1 MTTTRA
7 IGQSVVRG
15 EGPDKV
21 TGKSVYAADVTLPGM
36 LRGKALRSPFP
47 HARIVSIDTEQAKA
61 VPGVHAVITAADLP
75 GSLVGRRLRD
85 LPVLARDV
93 VRFVGEKV
101 AAVAAE
107 TQEAVEEALLLIDVE
122 YEELPAVF
130 DAHAAM
136 EPNAPTLHPDMSGYE
151 GLPQPESG
159 LNNVFAH
166 ITWGQGDVEQGFAE
180 ADLVFEHTFNAQLM
194 HQAYIE
200 PHACVVSA
208 SPPMDSPSQEGN
220 ASLHS
225 HPQGRD
231 TGEVDVWVNNKDP
244 YALREQ
250 LAAVWGMDEE
260 RIVLHPC
267 SIGGDFGGKGSFMD
281 VPLCYYLSLHS
292 GRPVKMVMDY
302 IQELMAANPRHP
314 AAMTIRSGVKR
325 DGTLVARQARVVF
338 DSGGY
343 GAFKPT
349 VYLRGA
355 DHLCGVYRIPHAR
368 IDSYMVY
375 TNNVPK
381 GHMRSPAKPQV
392 VFAVEAHTDL
402 IAREMGIDPYQFRQ
416 MNLLRD
422 GDASPVGHVWQDI
435 RAEETLRRAADA
447 IGWGEHH
454 TQGRGGFESRS
465 YARPC
470 EGTLT
475 GRGLAITDLSQGV
488 GRFAAKISM
497 NSSGRPTLHMAFW
510 DTGTGSHTVLRQMV
524 AQELSVPVDEVDIEL
539 QDTSEMPFSSGSGG
553 TRVTYTAGQAVV
565 GAARELRRKLIRE
578 AAPLL
583 DSPEEDVSLQSGRV
597 VVGPSP
603 LRPAYYRTINIGEV
617 VAHVGDGTIEAEYE
631 FASEPPDVTSFCA
644 QAAEV
649 EVDPETGQ
657 ITVTRFVTAHD
668 VGAILNPLM
677 HQGQVEG
684 GVIQGLGYALMEEL
698 LTEDG
703 HISTLSFGDYKIP
716 TSADVPELVTVLV
729 EGNSGPAPY
738 RSKGI
743 GESANIPVAAAIAN
757 AVTDAI
763 GVPVTSLP
771 LTAEKALRAIRSRGR
786 EG

>member
-1 MTTTRA
+1 MTTTTRA

-21 TGKSVYAADVTLPGM
+21 TGKSIYAADVSLPGM
-36 LRGKALRSPFP
+36 LWGKVLRSPFP
-47 HARIVSIDTEQAKA
+47 HARIVRIDTTDARA
-61 VPGVHAVITAADLP
+61 LPGVHAVITAADLP
-75 GSLVGRRLRD
+75 DSLVGRRLRD
-85 LPVLARDV
+85 MPVLARGV

-107 TQEAVEEALLLIDVE
+107 TEEAAEEALLLIDVE

-130 DAHAAM
+130 DAHEAM
-136 EPNAPTLHPDMSGYE
+136 EPDAPTLHPGKSGYE
-151 GLPQPESG
+151 GLPQPESDV
-159 LNNVFAH
+159 NNVFAH
-166 ITWGQGDVEQGFAE
+166 ITWGQGDVDEGFAE
-180 ADLVFEHTFNAQLM
+180 ADMVFEHSFNAQLM

-208 SPPMDSPSQEGN
+208 EDSGQV
-220 ASLHS
+220 H
-225 HPQGRD
+225 
-231 TGEVDVWVNNKDP
+231 VWVNNKDP

-250 LAAVWGMDEE
+250 LAAVWDLDEE

-281 VPLCYYLSLHS
+281 VPLCYYLTLHT

-314 AAMTIRSGVKR
+314 ATMTIRSGVKR

-402 IAREMGIDPYQFRQ
+402 IARELGMDPYQFRQ
-416 MNLLRD
+416 MNLLRE

-435 RAEETLRRAADA
+435 RAGETLSRAAEA
-447 IGWGEHH
+447 VGWE
-454 TQGRGGFESRS
+454 T
-465 YARPC
+465 ARPHPDPLPEG
-470 EGTLT
+470 EGTIGGEVLA

-539 QDTSEMPFSSGSGG
+539 LDTSEMPFSSGSGG

-565 GAARELRRKLIRE
+565 GAARELKRKLIRE

-583 DSPEEDVSLQSGRV
+583 DSPEEDVTLQSGRV

-603 LRPAYYRTINIGEV
+603 MRPAYYRTINIGEV
-617 VAHVGDGTIEAEYE
+617 VAHVGDGTIMAEYE
-631 FASEPPDVTSFCA
+631 FASEPPDMTSFCA

-649 EVDPETGQ
+649 EVDPETGA
-657 ITVTRFVTAHD
+657 VAVKRLVSAHD

-698 LTEDG
+698 HTEDG
-703 HISTLSFGDYKIP
+703 HISNVSFGDYKIP
-716 TSADVPELVTVLV
+716 TSADIPELVTVLV
-729 EGNSGPAPY
+729 EGNNGPAPY

-757 AVTDAI
+757 AVADAI
-763 GVPVTSLP
+763 GTPVPSLP
-771 LTAEKALRAIRSRGR
+771 LTAEKVLRALRG
-786 EG
+786 GV

>member
-1 MTTTRA
+1 MTTTTRA

-21 TGKSVYAADVTLPGM
+21 TGKSLYAADVTLPGM
-36 LRGKALRSPFP
+36 LWGKALRSPFP
-47 HARIVSIDTEQAKA
+47 HARIVSIDTEQAMA

-75 GSLVGRRLRD
+75 DSLVGRRLRD

-130 DAHAAM
+130 DAHGAM
-136 EPNAPTLHPDMSGYE
+136 EPDAPTLHPDMSGYE
-151 GLPQPESG
+151 GLPQPESDI
-159 LNNVFAH
+159 NNVFAH

-180 ADLVFEHTFNAQLM
+180 ADMVFEHTFNAQLM

-208 SPPMDSPSQEGN
+208 EPSGQVH
-220 ASLHS
+220 A
-225 HPQGRD
+225 
-231 TGEVDVWVNNKDP
+231 WVNNKDP

-250 LAAVWGMDEE
+250 LAAVWGVDED

-281 VPLCYYLSLHS
+281 VPLCYYLSLYS

-314 AAMTIRSGVKR
+314 ATMTIRSGVKR

-402 IAREMGIDPYQFRQ
+402 IAREMGIDPYEFRQ

-422 GDASPVGHVWQDI
+422 GDASPVGHVWQNI
-435 RAEETLRRAADA
+435 RAEETLRHAADA
-447 IGWGEHH
+447 VGWE
-454 TQGRGGFESRS
+454 T
-465 YARPC
+465 AKAVRP
-470 EGTLT
+470 GMLT

-488 GRFAAKISM
+488 GRFAARISM
-497 NSSGRPTLHMAFW
+497 DSSGHPTLHMAFW

-539 QDTSEMPFSSGSGG
+539 LATSEMPFSSGSGG

-565 GAARELRRKLIRE
+565 GAARELKRQLIRA

-631 FASEPPDVTSFCA
+631 FASEPPEMTSFCA

-657 ITVTRFVTAHD
+657 ITVNRFVTAHD

-716 TSADVPELVTVLV
+716 TSADIPELVTVLV
-729 EGNSGPAPY
+729 EGNNGPAPY

-757 AVTDAI
+757 AVADAI
-763 GVPVTSLP
+763 GTPVPSLP
-771 LTAEKALRAIRSRGR
+771 LTAEKVLRAIRSRDSAG
-786 EG
+786 

>member
-1 MTTTRA
+1 MTTTTRA

-21 TGKSVYAADVTLPGM
+21 TGRSIYAADVALPGM
-36 LRGKALRSPFP
+36 LWGKVLRSPFP
-47 HARIVSIDTEQAKA
+47 HARIVSIDTTAAKT
-61 VPGVHAVITAADLP
+61 VPGVRAVITAADLP

-85 LPVLARDV
+85 MPVLAHDV

-107 TQEAVEEALLLIDVE
+107 TEQAAEEALLLIDVE

-130 DAHAAM
+130 DAHHAM
-136 EPNAPTLHPDMSGYE
+136 EPGAPTLHPGMSGYE

-159 LNNVFAH
+159 INNVFAH
-166 ITWGQGDVEQGFAE
+166 ITWGQGEVEEGFAE
-180 ADLVFEHTFNAQLM
+180 ADLVLEHSFYAQLM

-200 PHACVVSA
+200 PHACVVRAEES
-208 SPPMDSPSQEGN
+208 
-220 ASLHS
+220 
-225 HPQGRD
+225 GR
-231 TGEVDVWVNNKDP
+231 VQIWVNNKDP

-302 IQELMAANPRHP
+302 IQELMAGNPRHP
-314 AAMTIRSGVKR
+314 ATMTIRSGVKR
-325 DGTLVARQARVVF
+325 DGTLTARQARVVF

-402 IAREMGIDPYQFRQ
+402 IARELGMDPYEFRQ
-416 MNLLRD
+416 RNLLQT
-422 GDASPVGHVWQDI
+422 GDASPVGHLWQDV
-435 RAEETLRRAADA
+435 RAGETLQRAAEA
-447 IGWGEHH
+447 IGWE
-454 TQGRGGFESRS
+454 TAKPSKPDVL
-465 YARPC
+465 A
-470 EGTLT
+470 

-539 QDTSEMPFSSGSGG
+539 LDTSEMPFSSGSGG

-565 GAARELRRKLIRE
+565 GAARSLRRQLIRE

-597 VVGPSP
+597 VVGPSE

-617 VAHVGDGTIEAEYE
+617 VAHVGNGTLVAEYE
-631 FASEPPDVTSFCA
+631 FASEPPDMTSFCA
-644 QAAEV
+644 QAADV
-649 EVDPETGQ
+649 EVDPETGAV
-657 ITVTRFVTAHD
+657 TVKRLVSAHD

-698 LTEDG
+698 QTEEG
-703 HISTLSFGDYKIP
+703 HISTVSFGDYKIP
-716 TSADVPELVTVLV
+716 TSADIPELVTVLV
-729 EGNSGPAPY
+729 EGKNGPAPY

-757 AVTDAI
+757 AVADAI
-763 GVPVTSLP
+763 GAPVPSLP
-771 LTAEKALRAIRSRGR
+771 LTAEKVLRALREA
-786 EG
+786 

>member
-1 MTTTRA
+1 MTTTTRA

-15 EGPDKV
+15 EGPEKV
-21 TGKSVYAADVTLPGM
+21 TGKSIYAADVSLPGM
-36 LRGKALRSPFP
+36 LWGKALRSPFP

-75 GSLVGRRLRD
+75 DSLVGRRLRD

-101 AAVAAE
+101 AAVAADS
-107 TQEAVEEALLLIDVE
+107 QEAVEEALLLIDVE

-130 DAHAAM
+130 DAHEAM
-136 EPNAPTLHPDMSGYE
+136 APDAPVLHPAMSGYE
-151 GLPQPESG
+151 GLPQPESDI
-159 LNNVFAH
+159 NNVFAH

-180 ADLVFEHTFNAQLM
+180 ADLVFENTFNAQLM

-208 SPPMDSPSQEGN
+208 EPSGQVQ
-220 ASLHS
+220 A
-225 HPQGRD
+225 
-231 TGEVDVWVNNKDP
+231 WVNNKDP

-250 LAAVWGMDEE
+250 LAAVWGMPEE

-314 AAMTIRSGVKR
+314 ATMTIKSGVKR
-325 DGTLVARQARVVF
+325 DGTLVARQAWVVF
-338 DSGGY
+338 DSGAY

-392 VFAVEAHTDL
+392 VFAVESHTDL
-402 IAREMGIDPYQFRQ
+402 IAREMGMDPYQFRQ
-416 MNLLRD
+416 MNLLRE

-447 IGWGEHH
+447 VGWETPRPH
-454 TQGRGGFESRS
+454 RKGGFQT
-465 YARPC
+465 RPY
-470 EGTLT
+470 EGMLT
-475 GRGLAITDLSQGV
+475 GRGLAITDLSQGT
-488 GRFAAKISM
+488 GRFAAKVSIGA
-497 NSSGRPTLHMAFW
+497 SGRPTLHMAFW

-524 AQELSVPVDEVDIEL
+524 AQELSVPVDEVGIEL
-539 QDTSEMPFSSGSGG
+539 LDTSEMPFSSGSGG

-565 GAARELRRKLIRE
+565 GATRELRRQIIRA

-583 DSPEEDVSLQSGRV
+583 DSPEEDVTLQSGRV

-617 VAHVGDGTIEAEYE
+617 VAHVGDGTIVAEYE
-631 FASEPPDVTSFCA
+631 FASEPPHITSFCA

-698 LTEDG
+698 QTEDG

-716 TSADVPELVTVLV
+716 TSADIPELVTVLV
-729 EGNSGPAPY
+729 EGNNGPAPY

-763 GVPVTSLP
+763 GAPVTSLP
-771 LTAEKALRAIRSRGR
+771 LTAEKALRAIRQRDQGV
-786 EG
+786 

>member
-1 MTTTRA
+1 MTTTTRA

-21 TGKSVYAADVTLPGM
+21 TGKSIYAADVSLPGM
-36 LRGKALRSPFP
+36 LWGKVLRSPFP
-47 HARIVSIDTEQAKA
+47 HARIVSIDTAQAKA

-75 GSLVGRRLRD
+75 ESLVGRRLRD
-85 LPVLARDV
+85 MPVLARDV
-93 VRFVGEKV
+93 VRFAGEKV

-107 TQEAVEEALLLIDVE
+107 TEEAAEEALLLIDVE

-130 DAHAAM
+130 DAHEAM
-136 EPNAPTLHPDMSGYE
+136 ESDAPTLHPAMSGYE
-151 GLPQPESG
+151 GLPQPESDI
-159 LNNVFAH
+159 NNVFAH
-166 ITWGQGDVEQGFAE
+166 ITWGQGDVDEGFAE

-208 SPPMDSPSQEGN
+208 VPVRPEPVEG
-220 ASLHS
+220 AQVHL
-225 HPQGRD
+225 
-231 TGEVDVWVNNKDP
+231 WINNKDP

-260 RIVLHPC
+260 RIVMHPC

-281 VPLCYYLSLHS
+281 APLCYHLSLHS

-314 AAMTIRSGVKR
+314 ATMTIRSGVKR

-402 IAREMGIDPYQFRQ
+402 IAREMGMDPYQFRQ
-416 MNLLRD
+416 MNLLRE

-435 RAEETLRRAADA
+435 RAGETLQRAAEA
-447 IGWGEHH
+447 IGWGQSG
-454 TQGRGGFESRS
+454 TQSRGGFQT
-465 YARPC
+465 RPY

-488 GRFAAKISM
+488 GRFAARISM
-497 NSSGRPTLHMAFW
+497 NSTGRPTLHMAFW

-539 QDTSEMPFSSGSGG
+539 LDTSEMPFSSGSGG

-565 GAARELRRKLIRE
+565 GAARELKRRLIRE

-617 VAHVGDGTIEAEYE
+617 VAHVGDGTIVAEYE
-631 FASEPPDVTSFCA
+631 FASEPPDMTSFCA

-649 EVDPETGQ
+649 EVDSETGAV
-657 ITVTRFVTAHD
+657 TVKRLVSSHD

-698 LTEDG
+698 QTEDG
-703 HISTLSFGDYKIP
+703 HISTVSFGDYKIP
-716 TSADVPELVTVLV
+716 TSADIPELVTVLV
-729 EGNSGPAPY
+729 EGKNGPAPY

-743 GESANIPVAAAIAN
+743 GESTNIPVAAAIAN
-757 AVTDAI
+757 AVADAI
-763 GVPVTSLP
+763 GAPVSSLP
-771 LTAEKALRAIRSRGR
+771 LTAEKVLRAIRAGV
-786 EG
+786 

>member
-1 MTTTRA
+1 MTTSARA
-7 IGQSVVRG
+7 IGQPVVRG

-21 TGKSVYAADVTLPGM
+21 TGKSVYAADVSLPGM
-36 LRGKALRSPFP
+36 LWGKALRSPFP
-47 HARIVSIDTEQAKA
+47 HARIVSIHTEQAKA

-75 GSLVGRRLRD
+75 DSLVGRRLRD
-85 LPVLARDV
+85 MPVLARDV

-101 AAVAAE
+101 AAVTAE

-130 DAHAAM
+130 DAHQAM
-136 EPNAPTLHPDMSGYE
+136 EPEAPVLHPGMSGYE
-151 GLPQPESG
+151 GLPQPESDV
-159 LNNVFAH
+159 NNVFAH

-208 SPPMDSPSQEGN
+208 EPSGQV
-220 ASLHS
+220 
-225 HPQGRD
+225 Q
-231 TGEVDVWVNNKDP
+231 VWVNNKDP

-250 LAAVWGMDEE
+250 LAAVWGMEE
-260 RIVLHPC
+260 GRIVLHPC

-325 DGTLVARQARVVF
+325 DGTLVARQARAVF
-338 DSGGY
+338 DSGAY

-402 IAREMGIDPYQFRQ
+402 IAREMGIDPYEFRQ

-422 GDASPVGHVWQDI
+422 GDSSPVGHVWQDI

-447 IGWGEHH
+447 SKWSTPKTAKPGM
-454 TQGRGGFESRS
+454 F
-465 YARPC
+465 P
-470 EGTLT
+470 

-488 GRFAAKISM
+488 GRFAAKVSLD
-497 NSSGRPTLHMAFW
+497 SSGHPTLHMAFW

-524 AQELSVPVDEVDIEL
+524 AQELSVPVEEVSIDL
-539 QDTSEMPFSSGSGG
+539 LDTSEMPFSSGSGG

-565 GAARELRRKLIRE
+565 GAARELRRKLISE
-578 AAPLL
+578 AAPLM
-583 DSPEEDVSLQSGRV
+583 DSPEEDVTLQSGRV

-603 LRPAYYRTINIGEV
+603 LRPAYYRTLNIGEV
-617 VAHVGDGTIEAEYE
+617 VAHVGDGTLVAEYE
-631 FASEPPDVTSFCA
+631 FASEPPDITSFCA

-649 EVDPETGQ
+649 DVDPETGQ
-657 ITVTRFVTAHD
+657 ITVNRFVTAHD

-698 LTEDG
+698 HTEEG
-703 HISTLSFGDYKIP
+703 HISTLSFGEYKIP
-716 TSADVPELVTVLV
+716 TSADIPELVTVLV
-729 EGNSGPAPY
+729 EGNNGPAPY

-757 AVTDAI
+757 AVADAI
-763 GVPVTSLP
+763 GAPVPSLP
-771 LTAEKALRAIRSRGR
+771 LTAEKVLSAIRSR
-786 EG
+786 ESEA

>member
-1 MTTTRA
+1 MTTTTRA

-21 TGKSVYAADVTLPGM
+21 TGKSVYAADVSLPGM
-36 LRGKALRSPFP
+36 LWGKVLRSPFP
-47 HARIVSIDTEQAKA
+47 HARIVSIDTAEAQA
-61 VPGVHAVITAADLP
+61 VPGVHTVITAADLP
-75 GSLVGRRLRD
+75 DSLVGRRLRD
-85 LPVLARDV
+85 MPVLARDL

-107 TQEAVEEALLLIDVE
+107 TEAAAEEALLLIEVE

-130 DAHAAM
+130 DAHEAM
-136 EPNAPTLHPDMSGYE
+136 EPDAPTLHPDLSGYD
-151 GLPQPESG
+151 GLPQPESDV
-159 LNNVFAH
+159 NNVFAH

-208 SPPMDSPSQEGN
+208 EESGQVQ
-220 ASLHS
+220 L
-225 HPQGRD
+225 
-231 TGEVDVWVNNKDP
+231 WINNKDP

-260 RIVLHPC
+260 RIVMHPC

-281 VPLCYYLSLHS
+281 APLCYYLSLHS

-314 AAMTIRSGVKR
+314 ATMTIRSGVKR
-325 DGTLVARQARVVF
+325 DGTLTARQARVVF

-402 IAREMGIDPYQFRQ
+402 VARELGMDPHEFRQ
-416 MNLLRD
+416 KNLLRN

-435 RAEETLRRAADA
+435 RAEETLQRAADA
-447 IGWGEHH
+447 IGWKGVRP
-454 TQGRGGFESRS
+454 QGRGGFET
-465 YARPC
+465 RPY

-488 GRFAAKISM
+488 GRFAARISM

-524 AQELSVPVDEVDIEL
+524 AQELSVPVEEVDIEL
-539 QDTSEMPFSSGSGG
+539 LDTSEMPFSSGSGG

-565 GAARELRRKLIRE
+565 GAARELKRQLIRA

-617 VAHVGDGTIEAEYE
+617 VAHVGDGTLAAEYE
-631 FASEPPDVTSFCA
+631 FASEPPDMTSFCA

-649 EVDPETGQ
+649 EVDPETGA
-657 ITVTRFVTAHD
+657 ITVKRLVSAHD

-698 LTEDG
+698 QTEDG
-703 HISTLSFGDYKIP
+703 HISTVSFGDYKIP
-716 TSADVPELVTVLV
+716 TIADIPELVTVLV
-729 EGNSGPAPY
+729 EGNNGPAPY

-743 GESANIPVAAAIAN
+743 GESANIPVAGAIAN
-757 AVTDAI
+757 AVADAI
-763 GVPVTSLP
+763 GAPVRSLP
-771 LTAEKALRAIRSRGR
+771 LTAEKVLQALRER
-786 EG
+786 ETDSQSGL

>member
-1 MTTTRA
+1 MTTTTRA

-21 TGKSVYAADVTLPGM
+21 TGKSVYAADVSLPGM
-36 LRGKALRSPFP
+36 LWGKVLRSPFP
-47 HARIVSIDTEQAKA
+47 HARIISIDTEQAKG
-61 VPGVHAVITAADLP
+61 VPGVHAVITGTDLP
-75 GSLVGRRLRD
+75 DSLVGRRLRD
-85 LPVLARDV
+85 MPVLARDV

-107 TQEAVEEALLLIDVE
+107 TEEAAEEALLLIDVE

-130 DAHAAM
+130 DAHEAM
-136 EPNAPTLHPDMSGYE
+136 EPGAPALHPELSGYE
-151 GLPQPESG
+151 GLPQPESDI
-159 LNNVFAH
+159 NNVFAH
-166 ITWGQGDVEQGFAE
+166 ITWGQGDVDEGFAE

-200 PHACVVSA
+200 PHACVVSVEPA
-208 SPPMDSPSQEGN
+208 HHELVEG
-220 ASLHS
+220 ARVHL
-225 HPQGRD
+225 
-231 TGEVDVWVNNKDP
+231 WINNKDP

-260 RIVLHPC
+260 RIVMHPC

-281 VPLCYYLSLHS
+281 APLCYYLSLHS

-314 AAMTIRSGVKR
+314 ATMTIRSGVKR
-325 DGTLVARQARVVF
+325 DGTLVARQAHVVF

-402 IAREMGIDPYQFRQ
+402 IARELGMDPYEFRQ
-416 MNLLRD
+416 KNLLRN
-422 GDASPVGHVWQDI
+422 GDSSPVGHVWQDI
-435 RAEETLRRAADA
+435 RAEETLQRAADA
-447 IGWGEHH
+447 IGWE
-454 TQGRGGFESRS
+454 RV
-465 YARPC
+465 RPHPSPLLEG
-470 EGTLT
+470 EGTANSGVLT

-488 GRFAAKISM
+488 GRFAARISM

-524 AQELSVPVDEVDIEL
+524 AQELSVPVEEVDIEL
-539 QDTSEMPFSSGSGG
+539 LDTSEMPFSSGSGG

-565 GAARELRRKLIRE
+565 GAARELKRKLIRE

-617 VAHVGDGTIEAEYE
+617 VAHVGDGTLAAEYE
-631 FASEPPDVTSFCA
+631 FASEPPDMTSFCA

-649 EVDPETGQ
+649 EVDPETGAV
-657 ITVTRFVTAHD
+657 TVKRLVSAHD

-698 LTEDG
+698 QTEDG
-703 HISTLSFGDYKIP
+703 HISNVSFGDYKIP
-716 TSADVPELVTVLV
+716 TIADIPELVTVLV
-729 EGNSGPAPY
+729 EGNNGPAPY

-743 GESANIPVAAAIAN
+743 GESANIPVAGAIAN
-757 AVTDAI
+757 AVADAI
-763 GVPVTSLP
+763 GAPVPSLP
-771 LTAEKALRAIRSRGR
+771 LTAEKVLRAMR
-786 EG
+786 ESV

>member
-1 MTTTRA
+1 MTTTTRA

-21 TGKSVYAADVTLPGM
+21 TGKSVYAADVVLPGM
-36 LRGKALRSPFP
+36 LWGKVLRSPFP
-47 HARIVSIDTEQAKA
+47 HARIVSIDTAQAQA

-75 GSLVGRRLRD
+75 DSLVGRRLRD
-85 LPVLARDV
+85 MPVLARDV

-101 AAVAAE
+101 AAVAADSL
-107 TQEAVEEALLLIDVE
+107 EAAEEALLLIDVE
-122 YEELPAVF
+122 YEELPTVF
-130 DAHAAM
+130 NAHDAMASD
-136 EPNAPTLHPDMSGYE
+136 APTLHPEMSGYE
-151 GLPQPESG
+151 GLPQPESDI
-159 LNNVFAH
+159 NNVFAH
-166 ITWGQGDVEQGFAE
+166 ITWGQGDVDQGFAE

-208 SPPMDSPSQEGN
+208 EPSGQVL
-220 ASLHS
+220 A
-225 HPQGRD
+225 
-231 TGEVDVWVNNKDP
+231 WVNNKDP

-250 LAAVWGMDEE
+250 LAAVWGIDEQ

-314 AAMTIRSGVKR
+314 ATMTIRSGVKR

-392 VFAVEAHTDL
+392 VFAVESHTDL
-402 IAREMGIDPYQFRQ
+402 IARELGMDPHQFRQ
-416 MNLLRD
+416 MNLLRN
-422 GDASPVGHVWQDI
+422 GDASPVGHRWEDI
-435 RAEETLRRAADA
+435 RAEETLRRAAEA
-447 IGWGEHH
+447 VGWE
-454 TQGRGGFESRS
+454 TPKPDRGGM
-465 YARPC
+465 
-470 EGTLT
+470 LT

-497 NSSGRPTLHMAFW
+497 DASGRPTLHMAFW

-539 QDTSEMPFSSGSGG
+539 LDTSEMPFSSGSGG

-565 GAARELRRKLIRE
+565 GAARELRRQLIRE

-617 VAHVGDGTIEAEYE
+617 VAHVGDGNIVAEYE
-631 FASEPPDVTSFCA
+631 FASEPPDLTSFCA

-649 EVDPETGQ
+649 EVDQETGA
-657 ITVTRFVTAHD
+657 ITVKRLVSAHD

-698 LTEDG
+698 QTEDG
-703 HISTLSFGDYKIP
+703 HISTVSFGDYKIP
-716 TSADVPELVTVLV
+716 TIADVPELVTVLV
-729 EGNSGPAPY
+729 EGNNGPAPY

-757 AVTDAI
+757 AVADAI
-763 GVPVTSLP
+763 GAPVPSLP
-771 LTAEKALRAIRSRGR
+771 LTAEKVLRALRRG
-786 EG
+786 GV

>member
-1 MTTTRA
+1 MTTTTRA

-36 LRGKALRSPFP
+36 LWGKSLRSPFP
-47 HARIVSIDTEQAKA
+47 HARIVSVDTTQAKA
-61 VPGVHAVITAADLP
+61 VSGVHAVITSADLP
-75 GSLVGRRLRD
+75 DSLVGRRLRD
-85 LPVLARDV
+85 MPVLARDV

-107 TQEAVEEALLLIDVE
+107 TQEALEEALLLIDVE
-122 YEELPAVF
+122 YEELPPIF
-130 DAHAAM
+130 DSHEAM
-136 EPNAPTLHPDMSGYE
+136 SADAPTLHPEMPGYE

-159 LNNVFAH
+159 INNVFAH

-200 PHACVVSA
+200 PHACVVNA
-208 SPPMDSPSQEGN
+208 APSGQVQ
-220 ASLHS
+220 A
-225 HPQGRD
+225 
-231 TGEVDVWVNNKDP
+231 WVNNKDP

-250 LAAVWGMDEE
+250 LASVWGIDKE

-292 GRPVKMVMDY
+292 GHPVKMVMDY

-314 AAMTIRSGVKR
+314 ATMTIKSGVKR

-338 DSGGY
+338 DSGAY

-392 VFAVEAHTDL
+392 VFAVESHTDL
-402 IAREMGIDPYQFRQ
+402 IAREMGMDPYEFRQ
-416 MNLLRD
+416 INLLRD
-422 GDASPVGHVWQDI
+422 GDASPVGHAWQDI

-447 IGWGEHH
+447 AGWHAPK
-454 TQGRGGFESRS
+454 S
-465 YARPC
+465 ARP
-470 EGTLT
+470 GVLA

-524 AQELSVPVDEVDIEL
+524 AQELSVPVEEVGIDL
-539 QDTSEMPFSSGSGG
+539 LDTSEMPFSSGSGG

-617 VAHVGDGTIEAEYE
+617 VAHVGDGTVVAEYE
-631 FASEPPDVTSFCA
+631 FASEPPDITSFCA

-657 ITVTRFVTAHD
+657 VTVKRLVSAHD

-716 TSADVPELVTVLV
+716 TSADIPELVTVLV
-729 EGNSGPAPY
+729 EGSNGPAPY

-757 AVTDAI
+757 AVADAI
-763 GVPVTSLP
+763 GAPVPSLP
-771 LTAEKALRAIRSRGR
+771 LTAEKVLRALRATG
-786 EG
+786 

>member
-1 MTTTRA
+1 MTTSTRA

-21 TGKSVYAADVTLPGM
+21 TGKSIYAADVSLPGM
-36 LRGKALRSPFP
+36 LWGKALRSPFP
-47 HARIVSIDTEQAKA
+47 HARIVSIDKTQAKT

-75 GSLVGRRLRD
+75 DSLVGRRLRD
-85 LPVLARDV
+85 MPVLARDV

-107 TQEAVEEALLLIDVE
+107 TEEAAEEALLLIDVQ

-130 DAHAAM
+130 DAHEAMTAA
-136 EPNAPTLHPDMSGYE
+136 APLLHAEMSTYE
-151 GLPQPESG
+151 GLPQPESDI
-159 LNNVFAH
+159 NNVFAH
-166 ITWGQGDVEQGFAE
+166 ITWGRGDVDEGFAT
-180 ADLVFEHTFNAQLM
+180 ADLIFEHTFNAQLM

-208 SPPMDSPSQEGN
+208 E
-220 ASLHS
+220 ASG
-225 HPQGRD
+225 Q
-231 TGEVDVWVNNKDP
+231 VQAWVNNKDP

-250 LAAVWGMDEE
+250 LAAVWGIDEE

-314 AAMTIRSGVKR
+314 ATMTIRSGVKS

-338 DSGGY
+338 DSGAY

-402 IAREMGIDPYQFRQ
+402 IAREMGIDPYEFRQ
-416 MNLLRD
+416 MNLLRE
-422 GDASPVGHVWQDI
+422 GDSSPVGHVWQDI
-435 RAEETLRRAADA
+435 RAGETLQRAADA
-447 IGWGEHH
+447 VGWE
-454 TQGRGGFESRS
+454 TPR
-465 YARPC
+465 ADRP
-470 EGTLT
+470 GTLT

-497 NSSGRPTLHMAFW
+497 DSSGRPTLHMAFW

-524 AQELSVPVDEVDIEL
+524 AQELSVPVEEVAIEL
-539 QDTSEMPFSSGSGG
+539 LDTSEMPFSSGSGG

-583 DSPEEDVSLQSGRV
+583 DSPEQDVSLQSGRV

-617 VAHVGDGTIEAEYE
+617 VAHVGDGTLVAEYE
-631 FASEPPDVTSFCA
+631 FASEPPDITSFCA

-657 ITVTRFVTAHD
+657 VTVKRLVSAHD
-668 VGAILNPLM
+668 IGAILNPLM

-703 HISTLSFGDYKIP
+703 HISTLSFGEYKIP
-716 TSADVPELVTVLV
+716 TSADTPELVTVLV
-729 EGNSGPAPY
+729 EGNNGPAPY

-757 AVTDAI
+757 AVADAI
-763 GVPVTSLP
+763 GAPVPSLP
-771 LTAEKALRAIRSRGR
+771 LTAEKVLRAIQARGAD
-786 EG
+786 GP

>member
-1 MTTTRA
+1 MTTTTRV

-21 TGKSVYAADVTLPGM
+21 TGRSIYAADVSLPGM
-36 LRGKALRSPFP
+36 LRGKVLRSPFP
-47 HARIVSIDTEQAKA
+47 HARIVSIDTAAAKA
-61 VPGVHAVITAADLP
+61 VPGVRAVITAADLP
-75 GSLVGRRLRD
+75 DSLVGRRLRD
-85 LPVLARDV
+85 MPVLARDV

-107 TQEAVEEALLLIDVE
+107 TEEAAEEALLLIDVE
-122 YEELPAVF
+122 YEELDAVF
-130 DAHAAM
+130 DAHEAM
-136 EPNAPTLHPDMSGYE
+136 EPDAPTLHSELSGYE
-151 GLPQPESG
+151 GLPQPESDI
-159 LNNVFAH
+159 NNVFAH
-166 ITWGQGDVEQGFAE
+166 ITWGQGDVDEGFAE

-200 PHACVVSA
+200 PHACVVSVESA
-208 SPPMDSPSQEGN
+208 CPELVEGG
-220 ASLHS
+220 
-225 HPQGRD
+225 Q
-231 TGEVDVWVNNKDP
+231 VQVWVNNKDP
-244 YALREQ
+244 YPLREQ
-250 LAAVWGMDEE
+250 LAAVWGIAEDS
-260 RIVLHPC
+260 IVLHPC

-281 VPLCYYLSLHS
+281 VPLCYHLSLHS

-314 AAMTIRSGVKR
+314 ATMTIRSGVKR

-338 DSGGY
+338 DSGAY

-402 IAREMGIDPYQFRQ
+402 VARGLGMDPYEFRQ
-416 MNLLRD
+416 KNLLRN

-435 RAEETLRRAADA
+435 RAEETLRRAAEA
-447 IGWGEHH
+447 VGWD
-454 TQGRGGFESRS
+454 TPKSS
-465 YARPC
+465 
-470 EGTLT
+470 GTEMLT

-488 GRFAAKISM
+488 GRFAARISM

-524 AQELSVPVDEVDIEL
+524 AQELSVPVEEVDIEL
-539 QDTSEMPFSSGSGG
+539 LDTSEMPFSSGSGG

-565 GAARELRRKLIRE
+565 GAARELKRQVIRA

-583 DSPEEDVSLQSGRV
+583 DSPEDDVTLQSGRV

-603 LRPAYYRTINIGEV
+603 VRPAYYRTINIGEV
-617 VAHVGDGTIEAEYE
+617 VAHVGDGTIVAEYE
-631 FASEPPDVTSFCA
+631 FASEPPDLTSFCA

-649 EVDPETGQ
+649 EVDPETGAV
-657 ITVTRFVTAHD
+657 TVKRLVSAHD

-698 LTEDG
+698 QTEDG
-703 HISTLSFGDYKIP
+703 HISNPSFGDYKIP
-716 TSADVPELVTVLV
+716 TIADVPELVTVLV
-729 EGNSGPAPY
+729 EGNNGPAPY

-743 GESANIPVAAAIAN
+743 GESANIPVAGAIAN
-757 AVTDAI
+757 AVADAI
-763 GVPVTSLP
+763 GAPVPSLP
-771 LTAEKALRAIRSRGR
+771 LTAEKVLRALRQRESGRG
-786 EG
+786 

>member
-1 MTTTRA
+1 MTTSTRA

-21 TGKSVYAADVTLPGM
+21 TGQSIYAADVSLPGM
-36 LRGKALRSPFP
+36 LWGKALRSPFP
-47 HARIVSIDTEQAKA
+47 HARIASIDTTQAKT

-75 GSLVGRRLRD
+75 DSLVGRRLRD
-85 LPVLARDV
+85 MPVLARDV

-107 TQEAVEEALLLIDVE
+107 TEEAAEEALLLIDVQ

-130 DAHAAM
+130 DAHEAMTAA
-136 EPNAPTLHPDMSGYE
+136 APSLHAEMSTYE
-151 GLPQPESG
+151 GLPQPESDV
-159 LNNVFAH
+159 NNVFAH
-166 ITWGQGDVEQGFAE
+166 ITWGKGDVDEGFAN

-208 SPPMDSPSQEGN
+208 E
-220 ASLHS
+220 ASG
-225 HPQGRD
+225 Q
-231 TGEVDVWVNNKDP
+231 VQAWVNNKDP

-250 LAAVWGMDEE
+250 LAAVWGIDEE

-314 AAMTIRSGVKR
+314 ATMTIRSGVKS

-338 DSGGY
+338 DSGAY

-402 IAREMGIDPYQFRQ
+402 IAREMGIDPYEFRQ
-416 MNLLRD
+416 MNLLRE
-422 GDASPVGHVWQDI
+422 GDSSPVGHVWQDI
-435 RAEETLRRAADA
+435 RAGETLQRAADA
-447 IGWGEHH
+447 VGWE
-454 TQGRGGFESRS
+454 TPR
-465 YARPC
+465 ADRP
-470 EGTLT
+470 GTLT

-497 NSSGRPTLHMAFW
+497 DSSGRPTLHMAFW

-524 AQELSVPVDEVDIEL
+524 AQELSVPVEEVAIEL
-539 QDTSEMPFSSGSGG
+539 LDTSEMPFSSGSGG

-583 DSPEEDVSLQSGRV
+583 DSPEQDVSLQSGRV

-617 VAHVGDGTIEAEYE
+617 VAHVGDGTLVAEYE
-631 FASEPPDVTSFCA
+631 FASEPPDITSFCA

-657 ITVTRFVTAHD
+657 VTVKRLVSAHD

-703 HISTLSFGDYKIP
+703 HISTLSFGEYKIP
-716 TSADVPELVTVLV
+716 TSADTPELVTVLV
-729 EGNSGPAPY
+729 EGNNGPAPY

-757 AVTDAI
+757 AVADAI
-763 GVPVTSLP
+763 GAPVPSLP
-771 LTAEKALRAIRSRGR
+771 LTAEKVLRAIQARGAD
-786 EG
+786 GP

>member
-1 MTTTRA
+1 MTTTTRA

-21 TGKSVYAADVTLPGM
+21 TGKSIYAADVSLPGM
-36 LRGKALRSPFP
+36 LWGKVLRSPFP
-47 HARIVSIDTEQAKA
+47 HARIDSIDTLAAKA
-61 VPGVHAVITAADLP
+61 VPGVRAVITGADLTD
-75 GSLVGRRLRD
+75 SLVGRRLRD
-85 LPVLARDV
+85 MPVLARDV

-101 AAVAAE
+101 AAVAADTE
-107 TQEAVEEALLLIDVE
+107 EAAEEALLLIDVE

-130 DAHAAM
+130 DAHGAM
-136 EPNAPTLHPDMSGYE
+136 EPTAPTLHPGISGYE
-151 GLPQPESG
+151 GLPQPESDV
-159 LNNVFAH
+159 NNVFAH
-166 ITWGQGDVEQGFAE
+166 ITWGQGDVEEGFAQ

-200 PHACVVSA
+200 PHACVVSVEPA
-208 SPPMDSPSQEGN
+208 GSE
-220 ASLHS
+220 A
-225 HPQGRD
+225 
-231 TGEVDVWVNNKDP
+231 VDGGQVHLWINNKDP

-250 LAAVWGMDEE
+250 LAAVWGMEEE
-260 RIVLHPC
+260 RIVMHPC

-281 VPLCYYLSLHS
+281 APLCYYLSLHS

-314 AAMTIRSGVKR
+314 ATMTIRSGVKR

-402 IAREMGIDPYQFRQ
+402 VAKEMGMDPYEFRQ
-416 MNLLRD
+416 KNLLRD
-422 GDASPVGHVWQDI
+422 GDASPVGHVWEDI
-435 RAEETLRRAADA
+435 RAEETLQRAADA
-447 IGWGEHH
+447 IGWA
-454 TQGRGGFESRS
+454 TPKSDSGGV
-465 YARPC
+465 
-470 EGTLT
+470 LT

-539 QDTSEMPFSSGSGG
+539 LDTSEMPFSSGSGG

-565 GAARELRRKLIRE
+565 GAARELKRKLIRE

-597 VVGPSP
+597 VVGPSE

-617 VAHVGDGTIEAEYE
+617 VAHVGDGSIEAEYD
-631 FASEPPDVTSFCA
+631 FASEPPDMTSFCA

-649 EVDPETGQ
+649 EVDPETGAV
-657 ITVTRFVTAHD
+657 TVKRLVSAHD

-698 LTEDG
+698 QTEDG
-703 HISTLSFGDYKIP
+703 HISTVSFGDYKIP
-716 TSADVPELVTVLV
+716 TIADVPELVTVLV
-729 EGNSGPAPY
+729 EGKNGPAPY

-743 GESANIPVAAAIAN
+743 GESSNIPVAGAIAN
-757 AVTDAI
+757 AVADAI
-763 GVPVTSLP
+763 GAPVPSLP
-771 LTAEKALRAIRSRGR
+771 LTAEKVLRALRLKESSK
-786 EG
+786 

>member
-1 MTTTRA
+1 MTTTTRA

-21 TGKSVYAADVTLPGM
+21 TGKSVYAADVSLPGM
-36 LRGKALRSPFP
+36 LWGKVLRSPFP
-47 HARIVSIDTEQAKA
+47 HARIVSIDATEARA
-61 VPGVHAVITAADLP
+61 VPGVHTVITAVDLP
-75 GSLVGRRLRD
+75 DSLVGRRLRD
-85 LPVLARDV
+85 MPVLARDV

-107 TQEAVEEALLLIDVE
+107 TEAAAEEALLLIDVE

-130 DAHAAM
+130 DAHEAM
-136 EPNAPTLHPDMSGYE
+136 EPDAPTLHQGLSGYE
-151 GLPQPESG
+151 GLPQPESDI
-159 LNNVFAH
+159 NNVFAH

-208 SPPMDSPSQEGN
+208 VPDGPEPVEG
-220 ASLHS
+220 AQVHL
-225 HPQGRD
+225 
-231 TGEVDVWVNNKDP
+231 WINNKDP

-260 RIVLHPC
+260 SIVMHPC

-281 VPLCYYLSLHS
+281 APLCYYLSLHS

-314 AAMTIRSGVKR
+314 ATMTIRSGVKR

-402 IAREMGIDPYQFRQ
+402 VARELGMDPYEFRQ
-416 MNLLRD
+416 KNLLRN

-435 RAEETLRRAADA
+435 RAEETLQRAAEAVGWDA
-447 IGWGEHH
+447 PKAEKPGV
-454 TQGRGGFESRS
+454 
-465 YARPC
+465 
-470 EGTLT
+470 LT

-539 QDTSEMPFSSGSGG
+539 LDTSEMPFSSGSGG

-565 GAARELRRKLIRE
+565 GSARELKRQLIRA

-597 VVGPSP
+597 VVGPSE

-617 VAHVGDGTIEAEYE
+617 VAHVGDGTIVAEYE
-631 FASEPPDVTSFCA
+631 FASEPPDLTSFCA

-649 EVDPETGQ
+649 EVDPETGA
-657 ITVTRFVTAHD
+657 VNVKRLVSAHD

-698 LTEDG
+698 QTEDG
-703 HISTLSFGDYKIP
+703 HISTVSFGDYKIP
-716 TSADVPELVTVLV
+716 TIADIPELVTVLV
-729 EGNSGPAPY
+729 EGNNGPAPY

-743 GESANIPVAAAIAN
+743 GESANIPVAGAIAN
-757 AVTDAI
+757 AVADAI
-763 GVPVTSLP
+763 GSPVSSLP
-771 LTAEKALRAIRSRGR
+771 VTAEKVLRAMR
-786 EG
+786 

>member
-1 MTTTRA
+1 MTTTTRA

-21 TGKSVYAADVTLPGM
+21 TGKSIYAADVSLPGM
-36 LRGKALRSPFP
+36 LWGKALRSPFP
-47 HARIVSIDTEQAKA
+47 HARIVSIDTEQARA

-75 GSLVGRRLRD
+75 DSLVGRRLRD
-85 LPVLARDV
+85 MPVLAKEV

-107 TQEAVEEALLLIDVE
+107 SVEALEEALLLIDVE
-122 YEELPAVF
+122 YEDLPAVF
-130 DAHAAM
+130 DAHEAM
-136 EPNAPTLHPDMSGYE
+136 STEAPSLHAKMSGYE
-151 GLPQPESG
+151 GLPQPESDI
-159 LNNVFAH
+159 NNVFAH
-166 ITWGQGDVEQGFAE
+166 ITWGQGDVDEGFAE
-180 ADLVFEHTFNAQLM
+180 SDLVFEHTFNAQLM

-208 SPPMDSPSQEGN
+208 DSSGQVQ
-220 ASLHS
+220 A
-225 HPQGRD
+225 
-231 TGEVDVWVNNKDP
+231 WVNNKDP

-250 LAAVWGMDEE
+250 LAAVWGIDEE

-281 VPLCYYLSLHS
+281 VPLCYYLSLNS

-314 AAMTIRSGVKR
+314 ATMTIRSGVR
-325 DGTLVARQARVVF
+325 SDGTLMARQARVVF
-338 DSGGY
+338 DSGAY

-435 RAEETLRRAADA
+435 RAEETLQRAADA
-447 IGWGEHH
+447 VGWETPKPHNP
-454 TQGRGGFESRS
+454 EL
-465 YARPC
+465 
-470 EGTLT
+470 LT

-497 NSSGRPTLHMAFW
+497 NSTGRPTLHMAFW

-524 AQELSVPVDEVDIEL
+524 AQELSVPVEEVDIEL
-539 QDTSEMPFSSGSGG
+539 LDTSEMPFSSGSGG

-617 VAHVGDGTIEAEYE
+617 VAHVGDGTIVAEYE
-631 FASEPPDVTSFCA
+631 FASEPPDLTSFCA

-649 EVDPETGQ
+649 EVDLETGQ
-657 ITVTRFVTAHD
+657 VTVKRLVSAHD

-716 TSADVPELVTVLV
+716 TSADIPELVTVLV
-729 EGNSGPAPY
+729 EGNNGPAPY

-757 AVTDAI
+757 AVADAI
-763 GVPVTSLP
+763 GAPVTSLP
-771 LTAEKALRAIRSRGR
+771 LTAEKVLRALR
-786 EG
+786 

>member
-1 MTTTRA
+1 MTTTMRV

-21 TGKSVYAADVTLPGM
+21 TGKSIYAADVSLPGM
-36 LRGKALRSPFP
+36 LWGKVLRSPFP
-47 HARIVSIDTEQAKA
+47 HARIVSIDTEQARA
-61 VPGVHAVITAADLP
+61 VPGVRAVITAADLP
-75 GSLVGRRLRD
+75 DSLVGRRLRD
-85 LPVLARDV
+85 MPVLAREV

-101 AAVAAE
+101 AAVAAD
-107 TQEAVEEALLLIDVE
+107 TQEAAEEALLLIEVE

-130 DAHAAM
+130 DAHDAM
-136 EPNAPTLHPDMSGYE
+136 EPGAPSLHPEMSGYE
-151 GLPQPESG
+151 GLPQPESDIS
-159 LNNVFAH
+159 NVFAH
-166 ITWGQGDVEQGFAE
+166 ITWGEGDVDEGFAD

-208 SPPMDSPSQEGN
+208 EPPLDSPPEGG
-220 ASLHS
+220 S
-225 HPQGRD
+225 
-231 TGEVDVWVNNKDP
+231 TGQVQVWINNKDP
-244 YALREQ
+244 YPLREQ

-281 VPLCYYLSLHS
+281 APLCYYLSLHS

-314 AAMTIRSGVKR
+314 ATMTIRSGVKR

-338 DSGGY
+338 DSGAY

-402 IAREMGIDPYQFRQ
+402 VARELGMDPYEFRQ
-416 MNLLRD
+416 KNLLRE

-447 IGWGEHH
+447 VGWG
-454 TQGRGGFESRS
+454 TPKADR
-465 YARPC
+465 ADV
-470 EGTLT
+470 LT

-488 GRFAAKISM
+488 GRFAARVSM
-497 NSSGRPTLHMAFW
+497 NSTGRPTLHMAFW
-510 DTGTGSHTVLRQMV
+510 DTGTGSHTVLRQMI

-539 QDTSEMPFSSGSGG
+539 LDTSEMPFSSGSGG

-565 GAARELRRKLIRE
+565 GAARDLKRQLIRA

-617 VAHVGDGTIEAEYE
+617 VAHVGDGNIVAEYE
-631 FASEPPDVTSFCA
+631 LASEPPDVTSFCA

-649 EVDPETGQ
+649 EVDPETGA
-657 ITVTRFVTAHD
+657 ITVKRLVSAHD

-698 LTEDG
+698 QTEDG
-703 HISTLSFGDYKIP
+703 HISTVSFGDYKIP
-716 TSADVPELVTVLV
+716 TIADIPELVTVLV
-729 EGNSGPAPY
+729 EGNNGPAPY

-757 AVTDAI
+757 AVADAI
-763 GVPVTSLP
+763 GAPVPSLP
-771 LTAEKALRAIRSRGR
+771 LTAEKVLGAIRAK
-786 EG
+786 

>member
-1 MTTTRA
+1 MTTTTRA

-21 TGKSVYAADVTLPGM
+21 TGRTIYAADVSLPGM
-36 LRGKALRSPFP
+36 LWGKVLRSPFP
-47 HARIVSIDTEQAKA
+47 HARIVSVDTAEAKA

-75 GSLVGRRLRD
+75 ESLVGRRLRD
-85 LPVLARDV
+85 MPVLAREV

-107 TQEAVEEALLLIDVE
+107 TEEAAEEALLLIDVE
-122 YEELPAVF
+122 YEELDAVF
-130 DAHAAM
+130 DAHEAM
-136 EPNAPTLHPDMSGYE
+136 EPDAPTLHPEMSGYE
-151 GLPQPESG
+151 GLPQPKSDI
-159 LNNVFAH
+159 NNVFAH
-166 ITWGQGDVEQGFAE
+166 ITWGQGDVDQGFAE

-200 PHACVVSA
+200 PHACVVSTEE
-208 SPPMDSPSQEGN
+208 SGQV
-220 ASLHS
+220 
-225 HPQGRD
+225 R
-231 TGEVDVWVNNKDP
+231 VWVNNKDP
-244 YALREQ
+244 YPLREQ
-250 LAAVWGMDEE
+250 LAAVWGIAEE
-260 RIVLHPC
+260 SIVLHPC

-314 AAMTIRSGVKR
+314 ATMTIRSGVKR

-402 IAREMGIDPYQFRQ
+402 VARGLGMDPYEFRQ
-416 MNLLRD
+416 KNLLRE

-435 RAEETLRRAADA
+435 RADETLRRAADA
-447 IGWGEHH
+447 VGWETPKPDKPG
-454 TQGRGGFESRS
+454 
-465 YARPC
+465 
-470 EGTLT
+470 LLI
-475 GRGLAITDLSQGV
+475 GRGLAITELSQGV

-497 NSSGRPTLHMAFW
+497 NSSGRPKLHMAFW

-524 AQELSVPVDEVDIEL
+524 AQELSVPVEEVDIEL
-539 QDTSEMPFSSGSGG
+539 LDTSEMPFSSGSGG

-565 GAARELRRKLIRE
+565 GAARELKRQLIRA

-617 VAHVGDGTIEAEYE
+617 VAHVGDGTIVAEYE
-631 FASEPPDVTSFCA
+631 LASEPPDVTSFCA

-649 EVDPETGQ
+649 EVDPETGAV
-657 ITVTRFVTAHD
+657 TVMRLVSAHD

-698 LTEDG
+698 QTEDG
-703 HISTLSFGDYKIP
+703 HISTVSFGDYKIP
-716 TSADVPELVTVLV
+716 TIADLPELVTVLV
-729 EGNSGPAPY
+729 EGNNGPAPY

-743 GESANIPVAAAIAN
+743 GESANIPVAGAIAN
-757 AVTDAI
+757 AVADAI
-763 GVPVTSLP
+763 GAPVPSLPVT
-771 LTAEKALRAIRSRGR
+771 AERVLRAIRENGLSS
-786 EG
+786 

>member
-1 MTTTRA
+1 MAVYGA
-7 IGQSVVRG
+7 IGRAVVRG
-15 EGPDKV
+15 EGLDKV
-21 TGKSVYAADVTLPGM
+21 TGRAVFAADVVLPGM
-36 LRGKALRSPFP
+36 LWGKVLRSPFP
-47 HARIVSIDTEQAKA
+47 HARIVGIDTGRARG
-61 VPGVHAVITAADLP
+61 VPGVQAVITAADLP
-75 GSLVGRRLRD
+75 DSLVGRRLRD
-85 LPVLARDV
+85 MPVLARDV

-101 AAVAAE
+101 AAVAADDP
-107 TQEAVEEALLLIDVE
+107 AAAEEALLLIDVE
-122 YEELPAVF
+122 YEELPPVF
-130 DAHAAM
+130 DAADAM
-136 EPNAPTLHPDMSGYE
+136 SPDAPALHPGMSRYE

-159 LNNVFAH
+159 INNVFAH
-166 ITWGQGDVEQGFAE
+166 VAWGQGDVAQGFAE
-180 ADLVFEHTFNAQLM
+180 ADLVFEHSFSAQLM

-200 PHACVVSA
+200 PHACVVSVE
-208 SPPMDSPSQEGN
+208 PS
-220 ASLHS
+220 
-225 HPQGRD
+225 GRAQ
-231 TGEVDVWVNNKDP
+231 VWVNNKDP

-250 LAAVWGMDEE
+250 LAAVWGLLEDC
-260 RIVLHPC
+260 IVLHPC

-302 IQELMAANPRHP
+302 IQELMAGNPRHP
-314 AAMTIRSGVKR
+314 AMMTIKSGVKR
-325 DGTLVARQARVVF
+325 DGTLTARQARAVF
-338 DSGGY
+338 DSGAY

-392 VFAVEAHTDL
+392 VFAVESHTDL
-402 IAREMGIDPYQFRQ
+402 IAREMGIDPYVFRR

-422 GDASPVGHVWQDI
+422 GDSSPVGHQWREI
-435 RAEETLRRAADA
+435 RAEETLRRAAQSA
-447 IGWGEHH
+447 GWENPKSAKSGM
-454 TQGRGGFESRS
+454 
-465 YARPC
+465 
-470 EGTLT
+470 LT
-475 GRGLAITDLSQGV
+475 GRGLAITDLAQGV
-488 GRFAAKISM
+488 GRFAARISIGA
-497 NSSGRPTLHMAFW
+497 SGRPTLHMAFW

-524 AQELSVPVDEVDIEL
+524 AQELSTPVDEVDIEL
-539 QDTSEMPFSSGSGG
+539 LDTSEMPFSSGSGG

-565 GAARELRRKLIRE
+565 GAARELRRRLIRA

-603 LRPAYYRTINIGEV
+603 LRPAYYRTITLGEV
-617 VAHVGDGTIEAEYE
+617 AAHAGDGGIIAEYE

-649 EVDPETGQ
+649 VVDPETGA
-657 ITVTRFVTAHD
+657 IAVTRFVTAHD

-698 LTEDG
+698 YTEDG
-703 HISTLSFGDYKIP
+703 HISNLSFGDYKIP
-716 TSADVPELVTVLV
+716 TSADIPPLITELV
-729 EGNSGPAPY
+729 EGGGGPAPY

-763 GVPVTSLP
+763 GTPITGLP
-771 LTAEKALRAIRSRGR
+771 LTAEKALRVLRGR
-786 EG
+786 EFGG

>member
-1 MTTTRA
+1 MTTTMRV

-21 TGKSVYAADVTLPGM
+21 TGKSIYAADVSLPGM
-36 LRGKALRSPFP
+36 LWGKVLRSPFP
-47 HARIVSIDTEQAKA
+47 HARIVSIDTEQARA
-61 VPGVHAVITAADLP
+61 VPGVRAVITAADLP
-75 GSLVGRRLRD
+75 DSLVGRRLRD
-85 LPVLARDV
+85 MPVLAREV

-101 AAVAAE
+101 AAVAAD
-107 TQEAVEEALLLIDVE
+107 TQEAAEEALLLIEVE

-130 DAHAAM
+130 DAHDAM
-136 EPNAPTLHPDMSGYE
+136 EPGAPSLHPEMSGYE
-151 GLPQPESG
+151 GLPQPESDIS
-159 LNNVFAH
+159 NVFAH
-166 ITWGQGDVEQGFAE
+166 ITWGEGDVDEGFAD

-208 SPPMDSPSQEGN
+208 EPSLDFPPEGG
-220 ASLHS
+220 S
-225 HPQGRD
+225 
-231 TGEVDVWVNNKDP
+231 TGQVQVWINNKDP
-244 YALREQ
+244 YPLREQ

-281 VPLCYYLSLHS
+281 APLCYYLSLHS

-314 AAMTIRSGVKR
+314 ATMTIRSGVKR

-338 DSGGY
+338 DSGAY

-402 IAREMGIDPYQFRQ
+402 VASELGMDPYEFRQ
-416 MNLLRD
+416 KNLLRE

-447 IGWGEHH
+447 VGWG
-454 TQGRGGFESRS
+454 TPKVDR
-465 YARPC
+465 ADV
-470 EGTLT
+470 LT

-488 GRFAAKISM
+488 GRFAARVSM
-497 NSSGRPTLHMAFW
+497 NSTGRPTLHMAFW
-510 DTGTGSHTVLRQMV
+510 DTGTGSHTVLRQMI

-539 QDTSEMPFSSGSGG
+539 LDTSEMPFSSGSGG

-565 GAARELRRKLIRE
+565 GAARDLKRQLIRA

-617 VAHVGDGTIEAEYE
+617 VAHVGDGNIVAEYE
-631 FASEPPDVTSFCA
+631 LASEPPDVTSFCA

-649 EVDPETGQ
+649 EVDPETGA
-657 ITVTRFVTAHD
+657 ITVKRLVSAHD

-698 LTEDG
+698 QTEDG
-703 HISTLSFGDYKIP
+703 HISTVSFGDYKIP
-716 TSADVPELVTVLV
+716 TIADIPELVTVLV
-729 EGNSGPAPY
+729 EGNNGPAPY

-757 AVTDAI
+757 AVADAI
-763 GVPVTSLP
+763 GAPVPSLP
-771 LTAEKALRAIRSRGR
+771 LTAEKVLGAIRAK
-786 EG
+786 

>member
-1 MTTTRA
+1 MTTTTRA

-21 TGKSVYAADVTLPGM
+21 TGKSIYAADVSLPGM
-36 LRGKALRSPFP
+36 LWGKVLRSPFP
-47 HARIVSIDTEQAKA
+47 HARIVSINTTEARA
-61 VPGVHAVITAADLP
+61 VPGVYAVITAADLP
-75 GSLVGRRLRD
+75 ESLVGRRLRD
-85 LPVLARDV
+85 MPVLARDV

-101 AAVAAE
+101 AAVAADSLE
-107 TQEAVEEALLLIDVE
+107 SAEEALLLIDVE

-130 DAHAAM
+130 DSHEAM
-136 EPNAPTLHPDMSGYE
+136 AEDAPTLHPDMSEYE
-151 GLPQPESG
+151 GLPQPESD

-166 ITWGQGDVEQGFAE
+166 ITWGQGDVEEGFAE

-208 SPPMDSPSQEGN
+208 E
-220 ASLHS
+220 AS
-225 HPQGRD
+225 GR
-231 TGEVDVWVNNKDP
+231 TQVWVNNKDP
-244 YALREQ
+244 YPLREQ
-250 LAAVWGMDEE
+250 LAAVWGIPEDS
-260 RIVLHPC
+260 IVLHPC

-314 AAMTIRSGVKR
+314 ATMTIRSGVKR

-338 DSGGY
+338 DSGAY

-392 VFAVEAHTDL
+392 VFAVESHTDL
-402 IAREMGIDPYQFRQ
+402 IAREMGMDPYEFRRI
-416 MNLLRD
+416 NLLQE
-422 GDASPVGHVWQDI
+422 GDASPVGHVWQEI
-435 RAEETLRRAADA
+435 RAGETLRRAAEAAGWDLPK
-447 IGWGEHH
+447 IGKPGM
-454 TQGRGGFESRS
+454 
-465 YARPC
+465 
-470 EGTLT
+470 LT

-488 GRFAAKISM
+488 GRFAARVSM
-497 NSSGRPTLHMAFW
+497 DASGRPTLHMAFW

-524 AQELSVPVDEVDIEL
+524 AQEMSVPVEEVDIEL
-539 QDTSEMPFSSGSGG
+539 LDTSEMPFSSGSGG
-553 TRVTYTAGQAVV
+553 TRVTYTAGQAVI
-565 GAARELRRKLIRE
+565 GAARELKRQLIRA

-583 DSPEEDVSLQSGRV
+583 DSPTEDVSLQSGRV

-617 VAHVGDGTIEAEYE
+617 VAHVGDGTIVAEYE
-631 FASEPPDVTSFCA
+631 FASEPPDMTSFCA

-649 EVDPETGQ
+649 EVDPETGA
-657 ITVTRFVTAHD
+657 ITVNRFVTAHD

-698 LTEDG
+698 QTEDG
-703 HISTLSFGDYKIP
+703 HISTVSFGDYKIP
-716 TSADVPELVTVLV
+716 TIADIPELVTVLV
-729 EGNSGPAPY
+729 EGNNGPAPY

-757 AVTDAI
+757 AVADAI
-763 GVPVTSLP
+763 GAPVPSLP
-771 LTAEKALRAIRSRGR
+771 LTAEKVLRAMREIR
-786 EG
+786 

>member
-1 MTTTRA
+1 MTTTTRA

-21 TGKSVYAADVTLPGM
+21 TGKSIYAADVSLPGM
-36 LRGKALRSPFP
+36 LWGKALRSPFP
-47 HARIVSIDTEQAKA
+47 HARIVGIDTEQAKA

-75 GSLVGRRLRD
+75 DSLVGRRLRD
-85 LPVLARDV
+85 MPVLARDV

-101 AAVAAE
+101 AAVAADSL
-107 TQEAVEEALLLIDVE
+107 EAAEEALLLIDVE

-130 DAHAAM
+130 DAHEAM
-136 EPNAPTLHPDMSGYE
+136 APDAPVLHSEMSGYE
-151 GLPQPESG
+151 GLPQPESDI
-159 LNNVFAH
+159 NNVFAH

-208 SPPMDSPSQEGN
+208 EESGQVQ
-220 ASLHS
+220 A
-225 HPQGRD
+225 
-231 TGEVDVWVNNKDP
+231 WVNNKDP

-250 LAAVWGMDEE
+250 LAAVWGIDEE

-314 AAMTIRSGVKR
+314 ATMTIRSGVKR

-338 DSGGY
+338 DSGAY

-368 IDSYMVY
+368 IDSFMVY

-392 VFAVEAHTDL
+392 VFAVESHTDL
-402 IAREMGIDPYQFRQ
+402 IARGLGMDPYEFRR
-416 MNLLRD
+416 MNLLQE

-435 RAEETLRRAADA
+435 RAEETLRCAADA
-447 IGWGEHH
+447 VGWDTSRPHPNPLP
-454 TQGRGGFESRS
+454 GG
-465 YARPC
+465 
-470 EGTLT
+470 EGTVNERKLT

-497 NSSGRPTLHMAFW
+497 DASGHPTLHMAFW

-524 AQELSVPVDEVDIEL
+524 AQELSVPVEEVDIEL
-539 QDTSEMPFSSGSGG
+539 LDTSEMPFSSGSGG

-565 GAARELRRKLIRE
+565 GAARQLKRQLIRA

-617 VAHVGDGTIEAEYE
+617 VAHVGDGTIVAEYE
-631 FASEPPDVTSFCA
+631 FASEPPDMTSFCA

-649 EVDPETGQ
+649 EVDPETGA
-657 ITVTRFVTAHD
+657 VSVKRLRH
-668 VGAILNPLM
+668 P
-677 HQGQVEG
+677 
-684 GVIQGLGYALMEEL
+684 
-698 LTEDG
+698 
-703 HISTLSFGDYKIP
+703 P
-716 TSADVPELVTVLV
+716 TTW
-729 EGNSGPAPY
+729 AP
-738 RSKGI
+738 S
-743 GESANIPVAAAIAN
+743 
-757 AVTDAI
+757 
-763 GVPVTSLP
+763 
-771 LTAEKALRAIRSRGR
+771 
-786 EG
+786 

>member
-1 MTTTRA
+1 MTTATRA

-36 LRGKALRSPFP
+36 LWGKALRSPFP

-61 VPGVHAVITAADLP
+61 VPGVRAVITAADLP
-75 GSLVGRRLRD
+75 DSLVGRRLRD
-85 LPVLARDV
+85 MPVLARHA

-107 TQEAVEEALLLIDVE
+107 TQEAAEEALLLIDVE
-122 YEELPAVF
+122 YEELPPVF
-130 DAHAAM
+130 DAHEAM
-136 EPNAPTLHPDMSGYE
+136 ASDAPVLHPAMSGYQ
-151 GLPQPESG
+151 GLPQPESDI
-159 LNNVFAH
+159 NNVFAH

-208 SPPMDSPSQEGN
+208 EAPESG
-220 ASLHS
+220 
-225 HPQGRD
+225 GR
-231 TGEVDVWVNNKDP
+231 VQAWVNNKDP

-250 LAAVWGMDEE
+250 LAAVWGMAEE

-314 AAMTIRSGVKR
+314 AVMTIKSGVKR
-325 DGTLVARQARVVF
+325 DGTLVARHARVVF
-338 DSGGY
+338 DSGAY

-392 VFAVEAHTDL
+392 VFAVESHTDL
-402 IAREMGIDPYQFRQ
+402 IAREMGIASRRFRQ
-416 MNLLRD
+416 MNLLQD
-422 GDASPVGHVWQDI
+422 GDSSPVGHLWRDI

-447 IGWGEHH
+447 V
-454 TQGRGGFESRS
+454 GRDASKPAKPGM
-465 YARPC
+465 
-470 EGTLT
+470 LT

-488 GRFAAKISM
+488 GRFAAKVSIGA
-497 NSSGRPTLHMAFW
+497 SGRPTLHMAFW

-524 AQELSVPVDEVDIEL
+524 AQELSLPVDEVDIEL
-539 QDTSEMPFSSGSGG
+539 LDTSEMPFSSGSGG

-565 GAARELRRKLIRE
+565 GAARELRRRIIRA

-583 DSPEEDVSLQSGRV
+583 DSPEEDVTLQSGRV

-617 VAHVGDGTIEAEYE
+617 VAHADDGAIVAEYE
-631 FASEPPDVTSFCA
+631 FASEPPNVTSFCA

-649 EVDPETGQ
+649 EVDPETGA
-657 ITVTRFVTAHD
+657 ITVNRFVTAHD

-698 LTEDG
+698 QTEDG

-716 TSADVPELVTVLV
+716 TSADIPELVTVLV
-729 EGNSGPAPY
+729 EGNNGPAPY

-771 LTAEKALRAIRSRGR
+771 LTAEKVLRALRDKESSG
-786 EG
+786 

>member
-1 MTTTRA
+1 MTTTTRA

-21 TGKSVYAADVTLPGM
+21 TGRTIYAADVSLPGM
-36 LRGKALRSPFP
+36 LWGKVLRSPFP
-47 HARIVSIDTEQAKA
+47 HARIVSIDTTGAKA

-75 GSLVGRRLRD
+75 ESLVGRRLRD
-85 LPVLARDV
+85 MPVLAREV

-107 TQEAVEEALLLIDVE
+107 TEEAAEEALLLIDVE
-122 YEELPAVF
+122 YEELDAVF
-130 DAHAAM
+130 YAHEAM
-136 EPNAPTLHPDMSGYE
+136 EPDAPTLHPELSGYE
-151 GLPQPESG
+151 GLPQPKSDI
-159 LNNVFAH
+159 NNVFAH
-166 ITWGQGDVEQGFAE
+166 ITWGQGDVDQGFAE

-200 PHACVVSA
+200 PHACVVSTEE
-208 SPPMDSPSQEGN
+208 SGQV
-220 ASLHS
+220 
-225 HPQGRD
+225 R
-231 TGEVDVWVNNKDP
+231 VWVNNKDP
-244 YALREQ
+244 YPLREQ
-250 LAAVWGMDEE
+250 LAAVWGIAEE
-260 RIVLHPC
+260 SIVLHPC

-281 VPLCYYLSLHS
+281 VPLGYYLSLHS

-314 AAMTIRSGVKR
+314 ATMTIRSGVKR
-325 DGTLVARQARVVF
+325 DGTLVARQAQVVF

-402 IAREMGIDPYQFRQ
+402 VARGLGMDPYEFRQ
-416 MNLLRD
+416 KNLLQE

-435 RAEETLRRAADA
+435 RADETLRRAADA
-447 IGWGEHH
+447 VGWETPKPDKPG
-454 TQGRGGFESRS
+454 
-465 YARPC
+465 
-470 EGTLT
+470 LLI

-497 NSSGRPTLHMAFW
+497 NSSGRPKLHMAFW

-524 AQELSVPVDEVDIEL
+524 AQELSVPVEEVDIEL
-539 QDTSEMPFSSGSGG
+539 LDTSEMPFSSGSGG

-565 GAARELRRKLIRE
+565 GAARELKRQLIRA

-617 VAHVGDGTIEAEYE
+617 VAHVGDGTIVAEYE
-631 FASEPPDVTSFCA
+631 LASEPPDVTSFCA

-649 EVDPETGQ
+649 EVDPETGAV
-657 ITVTRFVTAHD
+657 TVRRLVSAHD

-698 LTEDG
+698 QTEDG
-703 HISTLSFGDYKIP
+703 HISTVSFGDYKIP
-716 TSADVPELVTVLV
+716 TIADIPELVTVLV
-729 EGNSGPAPY
+729 EGQNGPAPY

-757 AVTDAI
+757 AVAAAI
-763 GVPVTSLP
+763 GAPVPSLP
-771 LTAEKALRAIRSRGR
+771 LTAEKVLRALREAEAG
-786 EG
+786 

>member
-1 MTTTRA
+1 MTTTTRA

-21 TGKSVYAADVTLPGM
+21 TGKSIYAADVSLPGM
-36 LRGKALRSPFP
+36 LWGKALRSPFP
-47 HARIVSIDTEQAKA
+47 HARIVSINTAEAKA
-61 VPGVHAVITAADLP
+61 VPGVHAVITGADLP
-75 GSLVGRRLRD
+75 DSLVGRRLRD
-85 LPVLARDV
+85 MPVLAKEV

-107 TQEAVEEALLLIDVE
+107 AQEALEEALLLIDVE

-130 DAHAAM
+130 DAHEAM
-136 EPNAPTLHPDMSGYE
+136 EPHAPTLHPEMPGYE
-151 GLPQPESG
+151 GLPQPESDI
-159 LNNVFAH
+159 NNVFAH
-166 ITWGQGDVEQGFAE
+166 ITWGQGDVEQGFAD

-200 PHACVVSA
+200 PHACVVNAEA
-208 SPPMDSPSQEGN
+208 SGQVQ
-220 ASLHS
+220 A
-225 HPQGRD
+225 
-231 TGEVDVWVNNKDP
+231 WVNNKDP

-250 LAAVWGMDEE
+250 LAAVWGIDEK
-260 RIVLHPC
+260 RIVLYPC

-314 AAMTIRSGVKR
+314 ATMTIRSGVKR
-325 DGTLVARQARVVF
+325 DGTLVARQARAVF
-338 DSGGY
+338 DSGAY

-392 VFAVEAHTDL
+392 VFAVESHTDL
-402 IAREMGIDPYQFRQ
+402 IAREMGMDPHEFRQ

-422 GDASPVGHVWQDI
+422 GDASPVGHVWRDI
-435 RAEETLRRAADA
+435 RAEETLRRAANA
-447 IGWGEHH
+447 VGWA
-454 TQGRGGFESRS
+454 TPKPSRPDLL
-465 YARPC
+465 A
-470 EGTLT
+470 

-488 GRFAAKISM
+488 GRFAARISM
-497 NSSGRPTLHMAFW
+497 NSTGKPTLHMAFW

-539 QDTSEMPFSSGSGG
+539 LDTSEMPFSSGSGG

-583 DSPEEDVSLQSGRV
+583 DSPEEDVTLQSGRV

-617 VAHVGDGTIEAEYE
+617 VAHVGDGTIMAEYE
-631 FASEPPDVTSFCA
+631 FASEPPDMTSFCA

-657 ITVTRFVTAHD
+657 VTVRRLVSAHD

-716 TSADVPELVTVLV
+716 TSADIPELVTVLV
-729 EGNSGPAPY
+729 EGNNGPAPY

-757 AVTDAI
+757 AVADAI
-763 GVPVTSLP
+763 GAPVPSLP
-771 LTAEKALRAIRSRGR
+771 LTAEKVLRALQSK
-786 EG
+786 ESHS